1 MAIGLGTVLM
11 ILFGLVP
18 LGAGVALVV
27 LAFRALLKY
36 IRCKDMDMRQKAAPE
51 KRPLGEVLRARRT
64 ACNMTQ
70 EFVAGALGVS
80 RQAVSKWEQGRA
92 APSTAN
98 LLALAKL
105 YGACAEELLQ
115 EAESAPAAGQAHALC
130 HGRGVKKA
138 NAPTG
143 SRRAARGGF
152 LHAWE
157 RARGAVRP
165 NFRLRGNGFLRQHAF
180 KAARFARPQAR
191 GRVRPS
197 GLQCGRCW
205 CGQWGARC
213 ALFLQSSAG

>member
-36 IRCKDMDMRQKAAPE
+36 IRCKDMDM
-51 KRPLGEVLRARRT
+51 LRARRT

-115 EAESAPAAGQAHALC
+115 EAE
-130 HGRGVKKA
+130 
-138 NAPTG
+138 
-143 SRRAARGGF
+143 
-152 LHAWE
+152 
-157 RARGAVRP
+157 
-165 NFRLRGNGFLRQHAF
+165 
-180 KAARFARPQAR
+180 
-191 GRVRPS
+191 
-197 GLQCGRCW
+197 
-205 CGQWGARC
+205 
-213 ALFLQSSAG
+213 